1 MCFTVPK
8 LWSMI
13 IVPKHNTTKRSSLS
27 AALESKTAMGLSS
40 QNKISQLQPG
50 AQRQRLVTVSN
61 LFSLSNNTWGHSSL
75 QITNTKMLM
84 ATKIQQRFLLLL
96 TPL

>member
-13 IVPKHNTTKRSSLS
+13 IALKRNTRKLSLLS

-50 AQRQRLVTVSN
+50 DQCQRLVTV
-61 LFSLSNNTWGHSSL
+61 
-75 QITNTKMLM
+75 
-84 ATKIQQRFLLLL
+84 
-96 TPL
+96 